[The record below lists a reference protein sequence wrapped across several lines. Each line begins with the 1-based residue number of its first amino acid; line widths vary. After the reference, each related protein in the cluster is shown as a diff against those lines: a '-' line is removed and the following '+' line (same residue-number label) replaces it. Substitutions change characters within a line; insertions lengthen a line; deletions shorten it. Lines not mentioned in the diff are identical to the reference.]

1 MRVVVDTNIVV
12 SGLRAPQG
20 NPGRVLILVRAGVI
34 VPVYDARIS
43 AEYVEVCA
51 RPRLRLDA
59 GDVEQL
65 VADVA
70 RLGERIAAAPRAAF
84 TLPDPKDQC
93 FLDVALA
100 GQADAIVTGNRRD
113 FPDACGVRV
122 LSPAELV
129 ALLAP

>member
-1 MRVVVDTNIVV
+1 MRVVVDTNVVV
-12 SGLRAPQG
+12 SGLRTPRG
-20 NPGRVLILVRAGVI
+20 NPGRVLVMVRAGLI
-34 VPVYDARIS
+34 KPVYDVRIMS
-43 AEYVEVCA
+43 EYMEVCA

-59 GDVEQL
+59 GDVQQL
-65 VADVA
+65 VSDVF
-70 RLGERIAAAPRAAF
+70 RLGTPVLYAPRAAF
-84 TLPDPKDQC
+84 
-93 FLDVALA
+93 A